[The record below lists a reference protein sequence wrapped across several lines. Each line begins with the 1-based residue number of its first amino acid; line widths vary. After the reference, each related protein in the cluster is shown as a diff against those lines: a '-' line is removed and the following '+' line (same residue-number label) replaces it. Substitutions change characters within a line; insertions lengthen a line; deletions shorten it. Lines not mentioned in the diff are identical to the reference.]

1 MDKKLLLVDGH
12 NLLFQMFFGMP
23 SRIINNNGIAI
34 QGVVGFIGALRK
46 IVKLVRP
53 THALIIFDS
62 EGENVRLGLLPEY
75 KANRPDYSTVPD
87 EDNPFV
93 QLPYIYRALD
103 LIGIPYLEAVGCECD
118 DVIASYA
125 RSADRDTEVFISS
138 YDSDYFQLITDRI
151 KCIRYKGE
159 SSVILG
165 CNEII
170 RRYGV
175 APPLFAD
182 FKALVGDRA
191 DNIRGV
197 RGIGP
202 KTAAGLLTTYGNLD
216 KILYDTSVIEDM
228 KLRGKI
234 SAECDHLFTNL
245 KLIRLEGT
253 ASLPFSEDDLVYK
266 VQDFKTMD
274 IIRRI
279 GL

>member
-1 MDKKLLLVDGH
+1 MDKKFLLVDGH

-62 EGENVRLGLLPEY
+62 EGENERRGLLPEY

-175 APPLFAD
+175 APLLFAD

-202 KTAAGLLTTYGNLD
+202 KTAARLLTTYGNLD

-234 SAECDHLFTNL
+234 SAECDHLFANL